1 MRRLHFLLS
10 TLAAAAL
17 CGCALYT
24 DQEALQKRVTDLEG
38 QVKKLEADREA
49 AAREDTDRR
58 QKLETC
64 VTVDAEQAY
73 NEIIKEEDRRKVIL
87 GQRSH

>member
-1 MRRLHFLLS
+1 LRRLHFLLS

-17 CGCALYT
+17 CGSALYT

-49 AAREDTDRR
+49 AAREDHVQHLLLTAIA
-58 QKLETC
+58 
-64 VTVDAEQAY
+64 VP
-73 NEIIKEEDRRKVIL
+73 RKNKTP
-87 GQRSH
+87 